1 VLSEKSDRYQI
12 WEGERGHL
20 NKPKAER
27 PSGAGKHSHNNNSM
41 RETRKE
47 DDKE

>member
-20 NKPKAER
+20 NKAER
-27 PSGAGKHSHNNNSM
+27 PSGTGKHSNNNNSM
-41 RETRKE
+41 RETGKE